1 MKHTLDE
8 RKQTILLAITRAQ
21 TEMYRALGGLH
32 AVPFVVETATD
43 VDGKGL
49 LAGLV
54 RKAVKGSQTTE
65 VTSVATEPL
74 ADDLF
79 VVPAGWKSEKK

>member
-1 MKHTLDE
+1 
-8 RKQTILLAITRAQ
+8 
-21 TEMYRALGGLH
+21 
-32 AVPFVVETATD
+32 
-43 VDGKGL
+43 
-49 LAGLV
+49 
-54 RKAVKGSQTTE
+54 VKGSQTTE